1 MILVIRLKEF
11 FYLILYDWKMKNHK
25 QNIGL
30 TTVARMQYENNQI
43 KWWTMNTVIYIKSF
57 YFSFL
62 SVYTSTKIEIYILK
76 NYAYHKELSTVSII
90 FCLVL
95 GWFLKIS
102 QKIEQQRL
110 FTQKY
115 T

>member
-1 MILVIRLKEF
+1 
-11 FYLILYDWKMKNHK
+11 MKNHK
-25 QNIGL
+25 QNIGW

-57 YFSFL
+57 SFSFL
-62 SVYTSTKIEIYILK
+62 SVYTSTNNEIYIQK
-76 NYAYHKELSTVSII
+76 SYADHKELSTVSII
-90 FCLVL
+90 VCLVL

-110 FTQKY
+110 FTQEY